1 MERMAG
7 RTRFLAA
14 ALALATGGA
23 PSSAQEATF
32 VLNPSDARP
41 FVVGERLTYNVRVG
55 RLGKGSAVAEIKSS
69 DTVRGRPV
77 LHSVFQVNGSLLFF
91 KVRDY
96 YESWFD
102 PRSLVSLRYY
112 QNIDQGPYERLRK
125 YEIFP
130 ERGVYYDSS
139 KSSELTTVEKPLDD
153 GSFLYFLRT
162 VPLEVGKTYSFN
174 RYFKPDRNPVTI
186 TVVRRE
192 RIHVP
197 AGEFDAVVLQP
208 KIKAKGIFSESSNA
222 EVWIANDATRMML
235 QMRTRLPNV
244 GAVVFQLRSR
254 ELLKGTVAQQR
265 EEQP

>member
-7 RTRFLAA
+7 RTRFLAFA
-14 ALALATGGA
+14 VALAMGSALPLASQDA
-23 PSSAQEATF
+23 SF
-32 VLNPSDARP
+32 VLGSNDARP
-41 FVVGERLTYNVRVG
+41 FVVGERLTYGVRVG
-55 RLGKGSAVAEIKSS
+55 RLGKGSAIAEIKGA

-91 KVRDY
+91 KVKDY

-102 PRSLVSLRYY
+102 PRSLVSLRYH
-112 QNIDQGPYERLRK
+112 QDIDQGTYERLRK
-125 YEIFP
+125 YEIYP
-130 ERGVYYDSS
+130 EKGVYVDST
-139 KSSELTTVEKPLDD
+139 KAMELATVEKPLDD

-162 VPLEVGKTYSFN
+162 VPLQVGKTYSFN

-192 RIHVP
+192 KIRVP

-222 EVWIANDATRMML
+222 EVWIADDDTRMML
-235 QMRTRLPNV
+235 QMRTSLPVV
-244 GAVVFQLRSR
+244 GSVLFQLRSR
-254 ELLKGTVAQQR
+254 ELLKGTVA
-265 EEQP
+265 EK

>member
-1 MERMAG
+1 M
-7 RTRFLAA
+7 
-14 ALALATGGA
+14 GGA
-23 PSSAQEATF
+23 QPLASQDATF
-32 VLNPSDARP
+32 VIDPNDARP
-41 FVVGERLTYNVRVG
+41 FVVGERLSYNVRVG
-55 RLGKGSAVAEIKSS
+55 KVGRGTAIAEIKGV
-69 DTVRGRPV
+69 DTVRGRSV
-77 LHSVFQVNGSLLFF
+77 LHSVFRVNGSMLFF
-91 KVRDY
+91 KVRDH

-102 PRSLVSLRYY
+102 PKSLVSLRYH
-112 QNIDQGPYERLRK
+112 QDIDQGTYERLRK

-130 ERGVYYDSS
+130 EKGVYFDST
-139 KSSELTTVEKPLDD
+139 KALELATVEKPLDD

-192 RIHVP
+192 RISVP

-222 EVWIANDATRMML
+222 EVWIADDATRMML
-235 QMRTRLPNV
+235 QMRTRLPVV

-254 ELLKGTVAQQR
+254 ELLKQTVAGR
-265 EEQP
+265 

>member
-1 MERMAG
+1 MAG
-7 RTRFLAA
+7 RTRILSAA
-14 ALALATGGA
+14 ALALAIGGA
-23 PSSAQEATF
+23 PLRAQDATF
-32 VLNPSDARP
+32 VLDLNDSRP

-55 RLGKGSAVAEIKSS
+55 KLGKGSAVAEIRSE

-77 LHSVFQVNGSLLFF
+77 YHSVFQVHGSLLFF
-91 KVRDY
+91 KVHDY

-112 QNIDQGPYERLRK
+112 QNIDQGSYERLRK

-130 ERGVYYDSS
+130 EKGTYVDSS
-139 KSSELTTVEKPLDD
+139 KKQEFETVEKPLDD

-162 VPLEVGKTYSFN
+162 VPLQVGKTYTFN

-192 RIHVP
+192 RIRVP

-222 EVWIANDATRMML
+222 EVWIADNDSRMML
-235 QMRTRLPNV
+235 QMRTRLPF

-254 ELLKGTVAQQR
+254 EIVRGTVAQKAR
-265 EEQP
+265 EDSL